1 MLISA
6 VQRNHFILQ
15 VAIIINGV
23 VFNCINVY
31 NPKLKDVHNTL
42 RDLEPMLH
50 WIIGNVIITGDFNIH
65 LFDKSSLRDYYV
77 DLVESYGLHILN
89 TKIPTRI
96 NSLIDHWITNVSP
109 VPPVSIIL

>member
-1 MLISA
+1 VGRGGGVAVYCKNELSPMLISA

-50 WIIGNVIITGDFNIH
+50 
-65 LFDKSSLRDYYV
+65 
-77 DLVESYGLHILN
+77 
-89 TKIPTRI
+89 
-96 NSLIDHWITNVSP
+96 
-109 VPPVSIIL
+109 